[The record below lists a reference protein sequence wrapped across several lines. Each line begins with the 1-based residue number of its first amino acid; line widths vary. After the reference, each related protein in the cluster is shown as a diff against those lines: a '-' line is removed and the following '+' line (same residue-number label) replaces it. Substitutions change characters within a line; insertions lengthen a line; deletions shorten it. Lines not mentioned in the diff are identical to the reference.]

1 MLNSDYMLVILSLD
15 HNLHN
20 YCTPTHAHIVWWF
33 EEASGTDV
41 KTAQGSLLTSDAVW
55 AGVRQASTAGEWERQ
70 TARWAADGQECALQG
85 QCCFVSWV
93 YSFEIVNSHRFLFV
107 HARFPSQFRKTCMIA
122 QFRTNMHKVPLGTG
136 MQGPQFLAA
145 KTVAL
150 TDECALKWKV
160 LSYCNPVFCL
170 LQCTTL
176 LYQFVLWENF
186 HDLLPSMMG

>member
-55 AGVRQASTAGEWERQ
+55 AGVGQASTAGEWERQ

-145 KTVAL
+145 KCHSLMNVHSN
-150 TDECALKWKV
+150 EKYFHIV
-160 LSYCNPVFCL
+160 ILSSASCSVQHYYTSLFCER
-170 LQCTTL
+170 TSI
-176 LYQFVLWENF
+176 
-186 HDLLPSMMG
+186 DLLPSMMG